1 MGVTKI
7 GPGRSIFRDPD
18 SDDGKWHVLVD
29 WHRANG
35 ESSSTLRSSDS
46 YGLALEQNRLNSK
59 NDIDFN
65 LVRPRNTVHEK
76 QSDLGD
82 HACFKTLDIP
92 GHIFPERPPHGSKYA
107 VTCVSGN
114 GPMSQGFECMNRDLA
129 TFCPKEVSS
138 PAPQPASYATIG
150 SWATGIPAIYPA
162 HFSLASEDFPLLL
175 AEQVPF
181 GPIPDA
187 KPETSAR
194 LFPHFSSGSSER
206 PQVTGKMATESTLGR
221 QASGDLLSAV
231 PRISPPRTQSFN
243 SAATLARISSES
255 LPDIVHIQSFPGS
268 PNSLASQYIS
278 TAAAAAATMFNPRHQ
293 RSVSDYGPVTYT
305 PRTHKVSKAKK
316 GKLVHRCEY
325 PGCNKLFSRAE
336 HVRRH
341 ASKHDPAA
349 VIRCEVEGCGKTFTR
364 KDLRVRHMENKHSD
378 ILGSRT
384 ASLRSDRHL
393 TSSPATTASEPHGL
407 MSPVPFHHRHASVP
421 AVSHEAN
428 SMSIGSLVQPGTQ
441 PDFGNEYSVSVWSE
455 NESDLARGG
464 IFSALPH
471 VNSDDAIYS
480 SPDSCQSPSPDV
492 HPFRFPQHTP
502 IMDQSFSESFYH
514 PQLAGPS
521 LTLASTVSDWTPL
534 EAGATT
540 SQMLPLSVEGDILQ
554 TPYQFQYSSPDC
566 WTEMSGMPCD
576 AHVLPPPVSL
586 QEMYDSRP
594 NAKENSL
601 TLLEACLNLLS
612 QRKPITIRSPIS
624 DIFTLYFYLNTSRN
638 IDPGEL
644 MLRYL
649 LVFKSL
655 YGAFIQ
661 NRHLASKNPLAVF
674 NTLSDDEM
682 PDGLTKAYHFWAENE
697 TRRSVLQACFLLD
710 VQQSTLFQQPLAFLQ
725 LNIGPLMSHSR
736 NAEKL
741 DLPFPCQAEL
751 WKCRGIEEWTR
762 HAREFEQ
769 LTLSHAME
777 HVICQ
782 SDSALALDPFR
793 SNLILS
799 YILLT
804 NMRSTDLE
812 LSLEP
817 FIERLRQGKTE
828 KHHMERTK
836 PPGSSRKLN
845 HTLLAYHT
853 LLAAYRTPLKALLI
867 VSGESWLF
875 NRKIAQE
882 TEFQNAK
889 EKMRRWVSDT
899 YELKKAVWH
908 AVRVLEH
915 AIDDPELGYNQD
927 SNIPNSGLC
936 NCFACLNA
944 REDCS
949 VPVMPE
955 GHCPHV
961 PFPAPVYP
969 EATATLTTANGAK
982 AITSLHANWVL
993 YICGLICWAY
1003 VMVNITPATDDSA
1016 LPPVFL
1022 KSYISIF
1029 TLLAPSWSQ
1038 ISRSSIPD
1046 HTRRNTSGLLEYIRT
1061 RWLQASGGLLNEGEM
1076 VVRRLTEQR
1085 KSK

>member
-1 MGVTKI
+1 
-7 GPGRSIFRDPD
+7 
-18 SDDGKWHVLVD
+18 
-29 WHRANG
+29 
-35 ESSSTLRSSDS
+35 
-46 YGLALEQNRLNSK
+46 
-59 NDIDFN
+59 
-65 LVRPRNTVHEK
+65 
-76 QSDLGD
+76 
-82 HACFKTLDIP
+82 
-92 GHIFPERPPHGSKYA
+92 
-107 VTCVSGN
+107 
-114 GPMSQGFECMNRDLA
+114 MSQGFECMNRDLA

-194 LFPHFSSGSSER
+194 LFPHFSSGPSER

-255 LPDIVHIQSFPGS
+255 LPDIVHIQSSPGS
-268 PNSLASQYIS
+268 PNSLESQYIS
-278 TAAAAAATMFNPRHQ
+278 TAAAAATMFNPRHQ

-455 NESDLARGG
+455 NESDLARGR

-554 TPYQFQYSSPDC
+554 TVCETRPLLPSLGASVTDFHSAIPVPILFSGLLDGDEWYAMRRTRTSTPSLIAGNGILEVINTVKWQDC
-566 WTEMSGMPCD
+566 FDYYWE
-576 AHVLPPPVSL
+576 
-586 QEMYDSRP
+586 
-594 NAKENSL
+594 K
-601 TLLEACLNLLS
+601 ACLNLLS

-661 NRHLASKNPLAVF
+661 NRHWASKNPLAVF

-697 TRRSVLQACFLLD
+697 TRRRVLQSCFLLD

-799 YILLT
+799 YVLLT

-828 KHHMERTK
+828 KHHMERTE

-882 TEFQNAK
+882 AEFQNAK
-889 EKMRRWVSDT
+889 ERMRRWVSDT
-899 YELKKAVWH
+899 DELKKAVWH
-908 AVRVLEH
+908 TVRVLEH

-944 REDCS
+944 GEDCS

-982 AITSLHANWVL
+982 AITSLHANWVFVHMWAHML
-993 YICGLICWAY
+993 GLC
-1003 VMVNITPATDDSA
+1003 
-1016 LPPVFL
+1016 
-1022 KSYISIF
+1022 
-1029 TLLAPSWSQ
+1029 
-1038 ISRSSIPD
+1038 
-1046 HTRRNTSGLLEYIRT
+1046 HG
-1061 RWLQASGGLLNEGEM
+1061 
-1076 VVRRLTEQR
+1076 
-1085 KSK
+1085 

>member
-35 ESSSTLRSSDS
+35 KSSSTLRSSDS

-65 LVRPRNTVHEK
+65 L
-76 QSDLGD
+76 SDLGD
-82 HACFKTLDIP
+82 HACFKNLDIP

-243 SAATLARISSES
+243 SAATLTRISSES
-255 LPDIVHIQSFPGS
+255 LPDIVHIQSSPGS

-682 PDGLTKAYHFWAENE
+682 PDGLTKA
-697 TRRSVLQACFLLD
+697 
-710 VQQSTLFQQPLAFLQ
+710 
-725 LNIGPLMSHSR
+725 
-736 NAEKL
+736 
-741 DLPFPCQAEL
+741 
-751 WKCRGIEEWTR
+751 
-762 HAREFEQ
+762 
-769 LTLSHAME
+769 
-777 HVICQ
+777 
-782 SDSALALDPFR
+782 ALALDPFR

-799 YILLT
+799 YVLLT

-828 KHHMERTK
+828 KHHMERTE

-867 VSGESWLF
+867 VSGESW
-875 NRKIAQE
+875 
-882 TEFQNAK
+882 
-889 EKMRRWVSDT
+889 WVSDT
-899 YELKKAVWH
+899 GELKKAVWH

-915 AIDDPELGYNQD
+915 AIDDPELGCNQD

-1003 VMVNITPATDDSA
+1003 VMDNITPATDDSA